1 MKDACDM
8 IAEIVENSISRKE
21 DRYVAYFVY
30 RRSDGHGLWDFVDGK
45 GYLEPAFDIWNL
57 EMNGYKTKSA
67 AVKSAERR
75 VDKEAGMDLV
85 KASVVKYELAYGPNE
100 RGCER
105 PIYMKKAREY
115 VIYAED
121 HKNDEKSA

>member
-1 MKDACDM
+1 MKDVCDM
-8 IAEIVENSISRKE
+8 IAEIVENSILRKE

-67 AVKSAERR
+67 ATKYVERR
-75 VDKEAGMDLV
+75 VYREADKNLV
-85 KASVVKYELAYGPNE
+85 KASVVKYELAFGPNE

-115 VIYAED
+115 VIYAEGV
-121 HKNDEKSA
+121 